1 MEFGLWER
9 YYKEILDDFG
19 FSRDDDEYSAKVLDE
34 ILSEE
39 GCLTLDDL
47 GQIVNFS
54 DKYIKTPLYS
64 YTFDFTQIKLS
75 SYIDFDVRLF
85 FFNIFFK

>member
-39 GCLTLDDL
+39 GCLTLDEL

-54 DKYIKTPLYS
+54 DKYIV
-64 YTFDFTQIKLS
+64 FGAGLS
-75 SYIDFDVRLF
+75 L
-85 FFNIFFK
+85 

>member
-1 MEFGLWER
+1 MEFGEWDI

-19 FSRDDDEYSAKVLDE
+19 FSREDDEKCAKVLDE

-47 GQIVNFS
+47 
-54 DKYIKTPLYS
+54 K
-64 YTFDFTQIKLS
+64 
-75 SYIDFDVRLF
+75 
-85 FFNIFFK
+85 